1 MEALTNKKVLHIIE
15 QMSMDEKLLCTHG
28 QIWDPY
34 RANQAGFV
42 RGIKRLGIPDVF
54 IADGESGVNVSWE
67 TTAFPA
73 KVGLAATF
81 DKTSAYEY
89 GRALG
94 KEAKAAGIH
103 VTLTPRVNIVRDP
116 VSIKGTSNG
125 GNYQTYGED
134 PILNGKMGA
143 REAEGIQEDHRAIAN
158 LKQMFG
164 SSTGS
169 AQGAGNCMIDQQ
181 TIHELYLK
189 PFELVMRAGVASGM
203 TNYNQVNG
211 TWTYDY
217 PELTSYARGQWGF
230 QGFIFDDWYCLFDP
244 NAIRHGATLEMPG
257 SDYYDE
263 GSDLSCYGKALS
275 DAVYDPSQPVTLEDL
290 DRAVYYYLDTLDR
303 FGMLDEEQRIPG
315 PIDTETKEESI
326 EVCHSVAEKG
336 AVLLKNEDNI
346 LPFDF
351 KDKKVGIIGP
361 GGAHQV
367 MATFKEA
374 SYGFADRKSSVF
386 SLLHQ
391 KYGENIAYCPGIN
404 LDGVVIPSSCL
415 KPYEGAKESGL
426 KQYVGPFTY
435 ETLSNGDLEHYEQPD
450 QYTIDAEINH
460 VGDSAL
466 PLLKEEQKKGFIKET
481 PKSYYMWSGFLCPKE
496 TGMYRINMQSKFP
509 GVREFEENN
518 VQNSDQ
524 YISTSGNLYIRKKP
538 ENDNLERIGIGTRI
552 FSNGTTDPY
561 SEVVPCEDGW
571 NNAGGY
577 VYLEAGKEYEIYFN
591 HTCISLEPLEI
602 RLAWTTPSMALKAK
616 EEALELAKQ
625 SDVVLYFAWHQSV
638 NDSMKLD
645 GNQDAL
651 IYETAKVNEN
661 TIVIL
666 NNGDPVEMPW
676 RDEVKA
682 ILEMWFSGQEGA
694 RATLDILEGKVNPA
708 GRLPVTF
715 PVKLEDLAARDPN
728 HPERYAPSGRINE
741 KDAVHPNTV
750 HFTEGLLNGYRWFD
764 EEDIEPMYPFGYGM
778 SYTTF
783 SYSKPDIKP
792 SGAGYLISCE
802 IKNTGRYDG
811 EEVAQCY
818 LCRPSEVP
826 KGVQCAPK
834 VLVDFTRVFIKAGE
848 TKQVSFKLEERDLQ
862 YYDSNKK
869 SYKKFI
875 GKREILIGASS
886 RDIRLKDS
894 VFEKQG

>member
-1 MEALTNKKVLHIIE
+1 MEALTNKRVLHIID
-15 QMSMDEKLLCTHG
+15 QMNIEEKLLCTHG

-42 RGIKRLGIPDVF
+42 RGNERLGIPDVL

-81 DKTSAYEY
+81 DKESAYEY
-89 GRALG
+89 GKALG

-103 VTLTPRVNIVRDP
+103 VTLTPRVNIARDP

-143 REAEGIQEDHRAIAN
+143 REAIGIQEDNHAIAN

-164 SSTGS
+164 SSTGA
-169 AQGAGNCMIDQQ
+169 AQGAGNCIIDEQ

-189 PFELVMRAGVASGM
+189 PFEIVMRAGVASGM

-217 PELTSYARGQWGF
+217 PELTQYAREKWGF
-230 QGFIFDDWYCLFDP
+230 KGFIFDDWYCLFDP
-244 NAIRHGATLEMPG
+244 NSIRHGATLEMPG

-275 DAVYDPSQPVTLEDL
+275 DAVYDPSQPVTMEDL

-303 FGMLDEEQRIPG
+303 FGMLDEEQRVPG
-315 PIDTETKEESI
+315 PIDVKTKEESI
-326 EVCHSVAEKG
+326 EVCRSVAQKS

-346 LPFDF
+346 LPMDF
-351 KDKKVGIIGP
+351 KDKKIGIVGP

-374 SYGFADRKSSVF
+374 SYGFPDRKTSVF
-386 SLLHQ
+386 ELLHE
-391 KYGENIAYCPGIN
+391 KYGQNVTYCPGID
-404 LDGVVIPSSCL
+404 LDGEVIPSSCL
-415 KPYEGAKESGL
+415 KPYEGAAENGL
-426 KQYVGPFTY
+426 KQYKGPFTY
-435 ETLSNGDLEHYEQPD
+435 ETLSNGDLEGYEQPNA
-450 QYTIDAEINH
+450 YTLDEVINH
-460 VGDSAL
+460 VGRSAL
-466 PLLKEEQKKGFIKET
+466 PFIEEEQKKGFIKET
-481 PKSYYMWSGFLCPKE
+481 PKTYYMWSGFLCPKE
-496 TGMYRINMQSKFP
+496 TGMYRLNMQSKFP
-509 GVREFEENN
+509 GIKEFEENK
-518 VQNSDQ
+518 VQNSDL
-524 YISTSGNLYIRKKP
+524 YISTTGNLYIRKKP
-538 ENDNLERIGIGTRI
+538 ENNHLERIGIGTRV
-552 FSNGTTDPY
+552 FSNGITDPY

-591 HTCISLEPLEI
+591 HTCISQEPLEI
-602 RLAWTTPSMALKAK
+602 RLAWTTPSMALRAK
-616 EEALELAKQ
+616 EQALALAKQ

-645 GNQDAL
+645 GNQDQL
-651 IYETAKVNEN
+651 IYETTKANEN

-666 NNGDPVEMPW
+666 NNGDPIEMPW
-676 RDEVKA
+676 RHEVKA

-694 RATLDILEGKVNPA
+694 RATLDILEGVVNPA

-728 HPERYAPSGRINE
+728 HPERYAVSGRINE
-741 KDAVHPNTV
+741 KDAVHPNTA

-764 EEDIEPMYPFGYGM
+764 EQGIEPMYPFGFGL

-783 SYSKPDIKP
+783 VYSDLEIIPVK
-792 SGAGYLISCE
+792 GGYQIACN
-802 IKNTGRYDG
+802 IKNTGSCDG
-811 EEVAQCY
+811 DEVPQCY
-818 LCRPSEVP
+818 LGRASEIP
-826 KGVQCAPK
+826 AGVQCAPK
-834 VLVDFTRVFIKAGE
+834 VLVDFARISLKAGE
-848 TKQVSFKLEERDLQ
+848 TKNVVFELEEDLLK
-862 YYDSNKK
+862 YYDANTK
-869 SYKKFI
+869 SYEKFI
-875 GKREILIGASS
+875 GKREVLIGASS
-886 RDIRLKDS
+886 RDIRLRDS
-894 VFEKQG
+894 VFVK